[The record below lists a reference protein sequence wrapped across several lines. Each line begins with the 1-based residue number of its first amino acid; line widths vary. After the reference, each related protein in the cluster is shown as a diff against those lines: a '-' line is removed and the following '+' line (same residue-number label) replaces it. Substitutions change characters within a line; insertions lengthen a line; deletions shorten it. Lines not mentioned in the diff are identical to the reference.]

1 MQHPFESAQFIW
13 HPNGFAINET
23 MEFRKE
29 ITVTDPRQCRMLI
42 HANSQYALYIN
53 DQFAANDQFPD
64 YEHYRVYDELDIS
77 TFLVQGPNT
86 FTITAYCQ
94 GEDSSTYRAYPAELA
109 FVIYEGT
116 HIIAVSDET
125 TTVRRDIRYASAGV
139 SKVSGQ
145 LSYSFDYDSTLI
157 PDSYVPSLVSGPCC
171 PMQPRPIQK
180 LRLDPPEPADLI
192 SIGHFSDPVHIDNYA
207 ERMQNASIVSAVPPV
222 PTSLPCPDGVI
233 LSDNWAL
240 IDLRKEQTGYL
251 QLDLDLPHEA
261 DVLIGWGEHLEDLRV
276 RTSVGSRC
284 FAARFRGKSGRN
296 TFFYPIKR
304 LGLRYLQLH
313 VYTEGFTLYYA
324 GVSTS
329 RYPLATTNLFT
340 CADHLHSQIYRT
352 SLRTLQGCMHEHYED
367 CPWREQA
374 LYTMDSRNQMLCG
387 YYAFE
392 EYDFA
397 KASLKMI
404 GLSLRSDHL
413 LELTSPARV
422 SITIPSF
429 SAIYLV
435 QLSEYLNYSGD
446 SEFIREMLPVAID
459 IAEGFIARIDE
470 KGIIRR
476 LLGDAYWN
484 FYEWQVG
491 LEGHLG
497 YEDHI
502 SQSAYDAP
510 LSAFVSMA
518 LQSLSRICRQLQL
531 TSEATRYETIAA
543 QLNSNLHRIF
553 FNPALGCYATTLAH
567 DCLGHY
573 AELTQALL
581 LLCGAVPESCR
592 STVLNALAG
601 TSDVTLY
608 PITLSHSIFKYEA
621 LMTEPENYA
630 RFVFNTIADQFGS
643 MLYQNATTFWETI
656 VGAYDF
662 DRAGSLCHGWS
673 AVPVYFYLRYCVD
686 LKQEGTLLPPTLTG
700 IYEPSSIQFHDAS
713 RKIVEDN
720 WN

>member
-1 MQHPFESAQFIW
+1 MPHPFESAQFIW
-13 HPNGFAINET
+13 HPDGYAINET
-23 MEFRKE
+23 MEFFKE
-29 ITVTDPRQCRMLI
+29 ITITDPQHSRMLL
-42 HANSQYALYIN
+42 HVNSQYALYIN
-53 DQFAANDQFPD
+53 GQYVANDQFPD

-77 TFLVQGPNT
+77 PYLIPGLNT
-86 FTITAYCQ
+86 LTITAYCQ

-109 FVIYEGT
+109 FVIYEGSR
-116 HIIAVSDET
+116 IIAVSDSSVL
-125 TTVRRDIRYASAGV
+125 VRRDIRYASSGV
-139 SKVSGQ
+139 AKVSGQ
-145 LSYSFDYDSTLI
+145 LSYSFDYDATLI
-157 PDSYVPSLVSGPCC
+157 PEEYVPSFSSGPCC
-171 PMQPRPIQK
+171 EMHSRPIQK
-180 LRLDPPEPADLI
+180 LQLDSPEPADLI
-192 SIGHFSDPVHIDNYA
+192 SVGHFSDPKPIQNYA
-207 ERMQNASIVSAVPPV
+207 ERMQNAAIISAVPPI
-222 PTSLPCPDGVI
+222 PTILPAPEG
-233 LSDNWAL
+233 LALNDNWLL
-240 IDLRKEQTGYL
+240 IDLRKGQTGYFL
-251 QLDLDLPHEA
+251 LDIDLPEET

-276 RTSVGSRC
+276 RTSVGGRC
-284 FAARFRGKSGRN
+284 FAARFRGKAGRN

-304 LGLRYLQLH
+304 MGLRYLQLH
-313 VYTEGFTLYYA
+313 VYTNSFTLYYA
-324 GVSTS
+324 GIATS
-329 RYPLATTNLFT
+329 RYPLAVTHLFS

-392 EYDFA
+392 EYAFA
-397 KASLKMI
+397 RASLKLI

-413 LELTSPARV
+413 LELTSPAKV
-422 SITIPSF
+422 HITIPSF

-435 QLSEYLNYSGD
+435 QLAEYLKYSGD
-446 SEFIREMLPVAID
+446 SDFVREMLPVAID

-476 LLGDAYWN
+476 LQGDAYWN

-491 LEGHLG
+491 LEGNLG
-497 YEDHI
+497 NEDPI

-518 LQSLSRICRQLQL
+518 LQSLSRICQSLHL
-531 TSEATRYETIAA
+531 TSESDRYDSITAT
-543 QLNSNLHRIF
+543 LNSTLHQVF
-553 FNPALGCYATTLAH
+553 YDSTTGCYATTLTGNS
-567 DCLGHY
+567 LGHY

-581 LLCGAVPESCR
+581 LLCGAVPASHQEAI
-592 STVLNALAG
+592 LEALAG
-601 TSDVTLY
+601 HSSVSLY

-621 LMTEPENYA
+621 LMTRPETYA

-673 AVPVYFYLRYCVD
+673 AIPVYFYLRYCID
-686 LKQEGTLLPPTLTG
+686 QKQEGTLLPPALTG
-700 IYEPSSIQFHDAS
+700 IYEPTSTPFFDAS
-713 RKIVEDN
+713 RCIVEDQ

>member
-13 HPNGFAINET
+13 HPDGYRVNET
-23 MEFRKE
+23 MEFFKE
-29 ITVTDPRQCRMLI
+29 ITVSDPHLCRMLI
-42 HANSQYALYIN
+42 HANSHYALYVN
-53 DQFAANDQFPD
+53 GQFAANDQFPD
-64 YEHYRVYDELDIS
+64 YEHYRVYDELDLS
-77 TFLVQGPNT
+77 SFLVAGTNT
-86 FTITAYCQ
+86 LTITAYCQ

-109 FVIYEGT
+109 YVIFEGS
-116 HIIAVSDET
+116 HLIAASDHT
-125 TTVRRDIRYASAGV
+125 TLVRRDVRYASSGV
-139 SKVSGQ
+139 AKVSGQ
-145 LSYSFDYDSTLI
+145 LSYSFDYDSTLLLSDYT
-157 PDSYVPSLVSGPCC
+157 PASVSGPCC
-171 PMQPRPIQK
+171 FMHPRPIQK
-180 LRLDPPEPADLI
+180 LHLDPPEPASLI
-192 SIGHFSDPVHIDNYA
+192 SIGHFSDPKPIQNYA
-207 ERMQNASIVSAVPPV
+207 KRMQNAAIVCAVPPQ
-222 PTSLPCPDGVI
+222 PITLPSFEGI
-233 LSDNWAL
+233 RLSNNWVL
-240 IDLRKEQTGYL
+240 IDLHKEQTGYL
-251 QLDLDLPHEA
+251 MLDVDLPCET

-276 RTSVGSRC
+276 RTSIGDRC
-284 FAARFRGKSGRN
+284 FSARFRGKAGRN

-313 VYTEGFTLYYA
+313 VYAQGFTLFYA
-324 GVSTS
+324 GISSS
-329 RYPLATTNLFT
+329 RYPLPITNLFT

-392 EYDFA
+392 EYEFA
-397 KASLKMI
+397 KASLKLI

-413 LELTSPARV
+413 LELTSPAKV

-435 QLSEYLNYSGD
+435 QLAEYLKYSGD
-446 SEFIREMLPVAID
+446 LDFIREMLPVAVD

-476 LLGDAYWN
+476 LQGDNYWN
-484 FYEWQVG
+484 FYEWQTG

-497 YEDHI
+497 QEDTI

-518 LQSLSRICRQLQL
+518 LQALSTLCRRLQ
-531 TSEATRYETIAA
+531 SAEADRYAAIATE
-543 QLNSNLHRIF
+543 LNANLHQIF
-553 FNPALGCYATTLAH
+553 FDSSLGCYATTLTGNS
-567 DCLGHY
+567 LGHY
-573 AELTQALL
+573 AELTQSLL
-581 LLCGAVPESCR
+581 LLCGAVPTIHR
-592 STVLNALAG
+592 GTVLEALAG
-601 TSDVTLY
+601 RSNVSLY

-621 LMTEPENYA
+621 LMSEPEKYA

-656 VGAYDF
+656 IGAYDF

-686 LKQEGTLLPPTLTG
+686 LKQEGTLLPPALTG
-700 IYEPSSIQFHDAS
+700 IYEATSVQFHDAS
-713 RKIVEDN
+713 RRIVEDN
-720 WN
+720 WV

>member
-13 HPNGFAINET
+13 HPDGYAINET
-23 MEFRKE
+23 MEFHKE
-29 ITVTDPRQCRMLI
+29 ITITAPLHCRMLI
-42 HANSQYALYIN
+42 HANSHYALYIN
-53 DQFAANDQFPD
+53 EQFVANDQFPD
-64 YEHYRVYDELDIS
+64 YEHSRVYDELDIS
-77 TFLVQGPNT
+77 AFLIPGVNT
-86 FTITAYCQ
+86 LSITAYCQ

-109 FVIYEGT
+109 FVIYEDS

-125 TTVRRDIRYASAGV
+125 TTVRRDIRYASSGV

-145 LSYSFDYDSTLI
+145 LSYSFDYDSTL
-157 PDSYVPSLVSGPCC
+157 VPGEFMPSAVSGPCC

-180 LRLDPPEPADLI
+180 LHLDPPEPADLI
-192 SIGHFSDPVHIDNYA
+192 SIGHFSDPSPIQNYA
-207 ERMQNASIVSAVPPV
+207 ERMQKAAIISAVPPQ
-222 PTSLPCPDGVI
+222 PISIPCSDGVA
-233 LSDNWAL
+233 LSNNWVL

-251 QLDLDLPHEA
+251 ILDVDLPCET
-261 DVLIGWGEHLEDLRV
+261 DILIGWGEHLEDLRV
-276 RTSVGSRC
+276 RTSVGGRC
-284 FAARFRGKSGRN
+284 FAARFRGKAGRN

-313 VYTEGFTLYYA
+313 VYAEAFTLYYA
-324 GVSTS
+324 GVSSS
-329 RYPLATTNLFT
+329 RYPLSTTNLFT
-340 CADHLHSQIYRT
+340 CADQLHSQIYRT

-397 KASLKMI
+397 KASLKLI
-404 GLSLRSDHL
+404 GLSLRPDHL

-435 QLSEYLNYSGD
+435 QLAEYLKYSGNLA
-446 SEFIREMLPVAID
+446 FIQEMLPVAID

-476 LLGDAYWN
+476 LQGDAYWN

-497 YEDHI
+497 QEDPL

-518 LQSLSRICRQLQL
+518 LQSLSTICHSLKDAAGAQ
-531 TSEATRYETIAA
+531 RYDSIAA
-543 QLNSNLHRIF
+543 QLNLALHRIF
-553 FNPALGCYATTLAH
+553 FVPTSGCYATTLTG
-567 DCLGHY
+567 DSLGHY

-581 LLCGAVPESCR
+581 LLCGAVPEATR
-592 STVLNALAG
+592 SSVLDALAG
-601 TSDVTLY
+601 KSHVELY

-621 LMTEPENYA
+621 LMTAPDQYA
-630 RFVFNTIADQFGS
+630 RFVFNTIAEQFGS

-673 AVPVYFYLRYCVD
+673 AIPVYFYLRYCVD
-686 LKQEGTLLPPTLTG
+686 LKKEGTLLPSEITG
-700 IYEPSSIQFHDAS
+700 IYEPSFVTYRDAS
-713 RKIVEDN
+713 RRIVEDN